1 MKLYVKISRYFFP
14 IDFNISDL
22 FFKKNTRR
30 VAPCWPLRR
39 LQIKGAA
46 HSVYVYH
53 IYTIT
58 MAACGYIMTGYDV
71 IGVSCMFILLS
82 WLFYYYYYN
91 TVNIVSSSSQLTVL
105 SLNCQDLVIDL
116 IRLYLSRGNSL
127 IKRHILKQ
135 TIHNIPQSP
144 GREMKYSDSD
154 VLHIKQSYLPFL
166 QEQMSEVLLVKLVKL

>member
-1 MKLYVKISRYFFP
+1 
-14 IDFNISDL
+14 
-22 FFKKNTRR
+22 
-30 VAPCWPLRR
+30 
-39 LQIKGAA
+39 
-46 HSVYVYH
+46 
-53 IYTIT
+53 
-58 MAACGYIMTGYDV
+58 
-71 IGVSCMFILLS
+71 MFILLS

-116 IRLYLSRGNSL
+116 IRLYLSR

-135 TIHNIPQSP
+135 TVHNIPQSP
-144 GREMKYSDSD
+144 GQEMKYSDSD